1 MSKINR
7 QHKSVTE
14 AVEPDTLTSTGYK
27 FKLSASFYPEVIKSV
42 LRFKGHPGFGIRVIK
57 IAARQIFQ
65 KKYGHLLENGDW
77 TPSDSWCYWF
87 LHEQMQF
94 RNRRITGKCRID
106 GPMTE
111 KQKDL
116 WDKLLDTL
124 AKDFSDGVRPDMIIG
139 SDEFGQFFFP
149 ANDYAWEEKGAKH
162 VESSVWDDKRQY
174 TGNLIHNA
182 NGELLTLQLIF
193 GGKTSRSLPTAHVDI
208 QKNWIMGFSPNH
220 WSNIA
225 EKKIF
230 VDWVVSWRNKRLDE
244 LIRGR
249 HIAGSRRNTEPL
261 VLLLDCWSVN
271 MSKDFRNWV
280 KTEYPFIRLRYI
292 PAGLTGKFQINDTYF
307 HGPYK
312 KWVRSE
318 AENWYQNKFGNMM
331 RRLDEGN
338 LTTELLEDEVKK
350 LMGLANLRNLSI
362 EWNQTAMQ
370 KLIAVNEQGE
380 SLVSKGWWDKETYGQ
395 IFDEEFQEAAK
406 ERIRN
411 RERVDEDTGVY
422 YYLLITNRNN

>member
-1 MSKINR
+1 
-7 QHKSVTE
+7 
-14 AVEPDTLTSTGYK
+14 
-27 FKLSASFYPEVIKSV
+27 
-42 LRFKGHPGFGIRVIK
+42 
-57 IAARQIFQ
+57 
-65 KKYGHLLENGDW
+65 
-77 TPSDSWCYWF
+77 
-87 LHEQMQF
+87 
-94 RNRRITGKCRID
+94 
-106 GPMTE
+106 
-111 KQKDL
+111 
-116 WDKLLDTL
+116 
-124 AKDFSDGVRPDMIIG
+124 
-139 SDEFGQFFFP
+139 
-149 ANDYAWEEKGAKH
+149 
-162 VESSVWDDKRQY
+162 
-174 TGNLIHNA
+174 
-182 NGELLTLQLIF
+182 
-193 GGKTSRSLPTAHVDI
+193 
-208 QKNWIMGFSPNH
+208 
-220 WSNIA
+220 
-225 EKKIF
+225 
-230 VDWVVSWRNKRLDE
+230 
-244 LIRGR
+244 
-249 HIAGSRRNTEPL
+249 
-261 VLLLDCWSVN
+261 

-331 RRLDEGN
+331 QRLDEGN

-406 ERIRN
+406 EGIRN

-422 YYLLITNRNN
+422 YYLLITTSNN